1 LERELGQLTEPTEQV
16 DRFRRQLRS
25 RLLAQARQRAPRGRA
40 RSRRRRLALS
50 PALAAATLA
59 TAAIATAAV
68 LLTLE
73 GGRSQEAFAGWS
85 AKPTRA
91 TVGHVSAVDAKCAAR
106 MAEVSKMPRASKN
119 GVSVSISTEPLLTDT
134 RGPYTLVLYPQTLCF
149 SGPDF
154 VSLSGR
160 RDTEGV
166 AISTAYRDGAPFT
179 IAQGPAAPD
188 ASTVMLALDN
198 GSSVQATVV
207 NSSFL
212 AWWPSASR
220 PTSVTVTSPSGTR
233 TEPLS
238 YPAAPT
244 PPATGKT
251 PVQSQP

>member
-1 LERELGQLTEPTEQV
+1 MIPFGRPAEAPGDVRHDDLPMEVLKAMK
-16 DRFRRQLRS
+16 RFCV
-25 RLLAQARQRAPRGRA
+25 
-40 RSRRRRLALS
+40 LALLS
-50 PALAAATLA
+50 GL
-59 TAAIATAAV
+59 AV
-68 LLTLE
+68 LWVSGVSIAAKRTKH
-73 GGRSQEAFAGWS
+73 GPIRQEALAGWS

-134 RGPYTLVLYPQTLCF
+134 RGPYALVLYPQTLCF

-154 VSLSGR
+154 VSLRSR
-160 RDTEGV
+160 RDTQGV
-166 AISTAYRDGAPFT
+166 AISTAYRDRAPFT

-198 GSSVQATVV
+198 GSNVQATVV

-220 PTSVTVTSPSGTR
+220 PTSVTVTSLSGTR

-244 PPATGKT
+244 PPATGK
-251 PVQSQP
+251 PAA